1 MTQPWDPYARDCPSR
16 VVLDRIG
23 DRWTVLIVGILA
35 EEGPIRFGELARR
48 VDGISQKMLTQTLR
62 SLERDGLVRR
72 TVHAVVPPR
81 VDYELTDAGRS
92 LLEPLGALTAW
103 AVDHMDRIVV
113 AREQFDAVT

>member
-23 DRWTVLIVGILA
+23 DRWTVLLVGALA
-35 EEGPIRFGELARR
+35 DGPRRFGELARD
-48 VDGISQKMLTQTLR
+48 VDGISQKMLTQMLR

-92 LLEPLGALTAW
+92 LLGPLSALTAW
-103 AVDHMDRIVV
+103 AVDHMDNIVI